1 MISKADR
8 PVDITVFVESQIA
21 HTSQVYSGL
30 AMLQDRGAVRVSYK
44 AGNELRADEPLIRVY
59 VGKKLLVFDLSDNPR
74 LYSDTWLQRSDFYFK
89 RMLDAELQ
97 KTDARLYPY
106 GLNYPVYYQNDRM
119 VYRAFLTGNKR
130 QLLHA
135 ILRSNRVVSKLLNIN
150 LSYSNNLV
158 HHFEGLPK
166 PETDPRI
173 IFYARLWN
181 PDAARQEW
189 KKEERLEINQTRIE
203 LVLRLRKEFGSRFIG
218 GIQKDALSERIAP
231 GALVKNEDEVYKGN
245 YLKKLRTA
253 SIGIAS
259 PGLER
264 SVGFKIAEYV
274 AMAKA
279 IVTTPVNCIVPGD
292 FSVAQN
298 YLPYTTIDQCID
310 ACSILI
316 SDSNRR
322 SSMMKSNYNY
332 YQEYL
337 CPDKLLIHAFLHA
350 EIW

>member
-1 MISKADR
+1 MIRKAGK

-44 AGNELRADEPLIRVY
+44 AGNELRADEPLIRAY
-59 VGKKLLVFDLSDNPR
+59 VGKKLLVFDLSDNPQ
-74 LYSDTWLQRSDFYFK
+74 LYSDAWLQRSDFYFK
-89 RMLDAELQ
+89 RMLGAELQ
-97 KTDARLYPY
+97 KTDSRLHPY

-135 ILRSNRVVSKLLNIN
+135 IVRSNKVVSKLLNIN

-173 IFYARLWN
+173 IFYTRLWN
-181 PDAARQEW
+181 PDAARQQW
-189 KKEERLEINQTRIE
+189 KKEERLEINQARIE
-203 LVLRLRKEFGSRFIG
+203 LVLRLRKEFGTHFIG
-218 GIQKDALSERIAP
+218 GIQKDALSASLAP
-231 GALVKNEDEVYKGN
+231 DALVKNEDEVFKGN

-253 SIGIAS
+253 AIGIAS

-264 SVGFKIAEYV
+264 SVGFKLAEYV

-279 IVTTPVNCIVPGD
+279 IITTPVNCVVPGN
-292 FSVAQN
+292 FSINQH
-298 YLPYTTIDQCID
+298 YLKYVDSEQCISS
-310 ACSILI
+310 CSQLM
-316 SDSNRR
+316 SDKTLRGE
-322 SSMMKSNYNY
+322 MMNNNKVY
-332 YQEYL
+332 YENSL
-337 CPDKLLIHAFLHA
+337 RPDVLLMHCLSIVHS
-350 EIW
+350 

>member
-1 MISKADR
+1 MIRKVDR

-30 AMLQDRGAVRVSYK
+30 AMLQDKGAVRVSYK

-135 ILRSNRVVSKLLNIN
+135 ILRSNRVASKLLNIN

-218 GIQKDALSERIAP
+218 GIQKDALSASLAP
-231 GALVKNEDEVYKGN
+231 DALVKNEDEVFKGN

-259 PGLER
+259 PGLEH

-279 IVTTPVNCIVPGD
+279 IVTTPVNCIVPGN
-292 FSVAQN
+292 FSSNQN
-298 YLPYTTIDQCID
+298 YLQYDTSDQCVD
-310 ACSILI
+310 RCSQLITNQAFREEMMINNRVYYENNLRPDIL
-316 SDSNRR
+316 
-322 SSMMKSNYNY
+322 MMKCLNTLY
-332 YQEYL
+332 
-337 CPDKLLIHAFLHA
+337 F
-350 EIW
+350 